1 MSKGIFVKFRLVD
14 VDLDDLR
21 VAGVVFGVVSG
32 LSNAETRPDS
42 DIKVTALDRKIGT
55 PLSKGS
61 RSSDIE
67 GMNPLA
73 NVVGVSCC
81 DKRGLEIL
89 DEREELFFGM
99 SGSLADMK

>member
-1 MSKGIFVKFRLVD
+1 MSKSPLVEFRLVD

-21 VAGVVFGVVSG
+21 VTGVVFGVVAS
-32 LSNAETRPDS
+32 LRNTEPRPDC

-67 GMNPLA
+67 G
-73 NVVGVSCC
+73 VVPPTDVVCIPRC
-81 DKRGLEIL
+81 DKRRLKVLNES
-89 DEREELFFGM
+89 EELFFRM
-99 SGSLADMK
+99 SCSLTDMK